1 MSESILLFFINIS
14 NPFLDLIANVSSFLG
29 EQTILILIL
38 AIVMYT
44 IDKNKGFS
52 ICGSLIISL
61 FAMSSL
67 KAIFRAPRPFTVIS
81 EIDGK
86 RLATAT
92 GYSFP
97 SGHTTGAASFY
108 SALALA
114 IKKRKISILCAISI
128 ILVGLSRMYLGVHWP
143 IDVFAGLVLGIT
155 LSLIF
160 YPLFEKAAVNENTKI
175 KISIILFI
183 ITTIISFSLALLLDF
198 EKIDPTAFTDFMK
211 TMAFGAG
218 GFYGIAYETKNIKYS
233 VEGTMT
239 QKILRV
245 IILLIGMLV
254 IQSGLKYIFPE
265 SIYYI
270 GSFIRYFLVGLWLTA
285 LFPLLFK
292 RLFN

>member
-14 NPFLDLIANVSSFLG
+14 NPFLDLVSNISSFLG

-44 IDKNKGFS
+44 IDKNKGFA

-67 KAIFRAPRPFTVIS
+67 KAIFRAPRPFTVLS

-108 SALALA
+108 SSLALA
-114 IKKRKISILCAISI
+114 IKKRIISILCAISI

-143 IDVFAGLVLGIT
+143 IDVAVGLIIGIA
-155 LSLIF
+155 LSSIF
-160 YPLFEKAAVNENTKI
+160 YPLFEKAATDENTKI
-175 KISIILFI
+175 KISIIIFI
-183 ITTIISFSLALLLDF
+183 ITTIISLTLAILLNF
-198 EKIDPTAFTDFMK
+198 NKIDSTAFTDFMK

-218 GFYGIAYETKNIKYS
+218 GFYGIAYETKNIKFKI
-233 VEGTMT
+233 EGNRT

-245 IILLIGMLV
+245 LILVAGMIV
-254 IQSGLKYIFPE
+254 IQSGLKFIFPE
-265 SIYYI
+265 SSYYI